1 MHKSNDTSRCH
12 YNILQRPKISVY
24 IALSI
29 DGYIA
34 RQDHRLDWLD
44 RVGGFDDDYG
54 FQKFLES
61 IDTIIIG
68 RKTYEVAS
76 TASDPYPGKRVI
88 VVSKTLSSVHAHIEL
103 YSGEL
108 STVIQQLHTEGS
120 QHIWVDGGSIISQFL
135 ALNLVDEITIS
146 IIPVMLG
153 SGIPLFHSF
162 DREISYRLLS
172 FQSYKSG
179 LAQLH
184 YETIRHFT
192 AEKDALHFTVIEHGT
207 EEYAQAVALREEV
220 LRKPLGLFFTQEELE
235 QEKKHVHIAGFL
247 GKELC
252 ATAALV
258 PDESALQMQR
268 VAVKPQF
275 HHMGIGSHLLA
286 FCEKYARKYNFK
298 SIYCH
303 ARDTAV
309 SFYLKNTYACEE
321 KPFIENG
328 IPHQKMRKYL

>member
-1 MHKSNDTSRCH
+1 MHKS
-12 YNILQRPKISVY
+12 V
-24 IALSI
+24 
-29 DGYIA
+29 
-34 RQDHRLDWLD
+34 
-44 RVGGFDDDYG
+44 
-54 FQKFLES
+54 
-61 IDTIIIG
+61 
-68 RKTYEVAS
+68 
-76 TASDPYPGKRVI
+76 
-88 VVSKTLSSVHAHIEL
+88 
-103 YSGEL
+103 
-108 STVIQQLHTEGS
+108 
-120 QHIWVDGGSIISQFL
+120 
-135 ALNLVDEITIS
+135 
-146 IIPVMLG
+146 
-153 SGIPLFHSF
+153 
-162 DREISYRLLS
+162 
-172 FQSYKSG
+172 
-179 LAQLH
+179 
-184 YETIRHFT
+184 
-192 AEKDALHFTVIEHGT
+192 DALYFSVIEHGT

-309 SFYLKNTYACEE
+309 PFYLKNTYAT
-321 KPFIENG
+321 
-328 IPHQKMRKYL
+328 RVSY